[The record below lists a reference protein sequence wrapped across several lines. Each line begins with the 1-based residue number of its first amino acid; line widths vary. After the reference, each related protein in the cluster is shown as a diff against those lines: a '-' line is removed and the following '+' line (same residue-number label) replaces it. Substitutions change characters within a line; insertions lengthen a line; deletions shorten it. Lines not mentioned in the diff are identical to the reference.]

1 MKTTARLLNRF
12 CKDQDGAT
20 AAEYV
25 LILAIIGA
33 GLALAAIALG
43 GAIANGLDTAGD
55 CIADSLT
62 CDSGP

>member
-12 CKDQDGAT
+12 RKDQNGAA

-33 GLALAAIALG
+33 GLALAAITLG
-43 GAIANGLDTAGD
+43 GAISNGLDTAGD
-55 CIADSLT
+55 CLEDSVT
-62 CDSGP
+62 CDAGP